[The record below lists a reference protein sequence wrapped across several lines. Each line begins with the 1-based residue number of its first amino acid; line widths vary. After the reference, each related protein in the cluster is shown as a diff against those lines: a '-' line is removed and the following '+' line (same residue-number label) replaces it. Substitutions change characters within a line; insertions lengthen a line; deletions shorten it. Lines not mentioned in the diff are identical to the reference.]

1 MTTMTPATNDTT
13 VKLTKSSV
21 VKAMAKAGIKG
32 EVTGRGAAFQVELPD
47 EAALDAFQAT
57 ITSELPGYR
66 TGYGS
71 WVLRPGYVSSG
82 DWNDRSARCHY

>member
-1 MTTMTPATNDTT
+1 MNTTNETA

-21 VKAMAKAGIKG
+21 AKAMKAAGISG

-57 ITSELPGYR
+57 VTKALPGYR

-71 WVLRPGYVSSG
+71 WVLRPGYESSG
-82 DWNDRSARCHY
+82 DWNDRSAPCHY